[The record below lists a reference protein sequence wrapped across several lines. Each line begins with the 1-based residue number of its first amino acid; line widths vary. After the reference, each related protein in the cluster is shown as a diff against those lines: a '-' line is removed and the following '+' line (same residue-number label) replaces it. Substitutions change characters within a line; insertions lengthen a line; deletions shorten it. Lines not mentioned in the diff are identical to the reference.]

1 MKTEVG
7 KRIKELRT
15 YLNLTQAQFAKPLGV
30 DRGHIAGIETGSR
43 NPSEPL
49 IKLIHFIYCVNDTWL
64 KTGKGEM
71 FISPE
76 DALKSLT
83 ARFGEQAV
91 LKAFKNIMKEH
102 GMAVAAGRQAPRPDT
117 GDPDLD
123 RLIDILYDLWTSG
136 NSDMKGWIKVQFN
149 RAFPEDVIEEAQK
162 KQKSLGQASVS

>member
-1 MKTEVG
+1 MGTGELIRKL
-7 KRIKELRT
+7 RKELK
-15 YLNLTQAQFAKPLGV
+15 LTQEEFTSRLKISKGFLSNLEKGIRQPSDQLL
-30 DRGHIAGIETGSR
+30 RLIAYEFSS
-43 NPSEPL
+43 SE
-49 IKLIHFIYCVNDTWL
+49 NWL

-91 LKAFKNIMKEH
+91 KKAYHIIMKEYDL
-102 GMAVAAGRQAPRPDT
+102 AVTAGRMLPRANT

-123 RLIDILYDLWTSG
+123 SLIDILYDLWTAG
-136 NSDMKGWIKVQFN
+136 NTDMKGWIKVQFN

-162 KQKSLGQASVS
+162 KQQETTRQASAG

>member
-1 MKTEVG
+1 LGIGE
-7 KRIKELRT
+7 RIRKLRKELK
-15 YLNLTQAQFAKPLGV
+15 LTQEEFASRLKISKGFLSNLEK
-30 DRGHIAGIETGSR
+30 GIR
-43 NPSEPL
+43 QPSDQLLRLTAYE
-49 IKLIHFIYCVNDTWL
+49 FSSSENWL

-102 GMAVAAGRQAPRPDT
+102 GIAVAAGRQAPRPDT
-117 GDPDLD
+117 GDPELD
-123 RLIDILYDLWTSG
+123 RLIDTLYDLWTSG